1 MMKSTWMRWAVCTV
15 AVLAMLALLGGCAK
29 KESGEATETTETE
42 TTETAETMAPAA
54 AGTYTAAMANGTA
67 SLMLNTDMTAS
78 FSLQATPES
87 PAQVEN
93 GNWTSSGAGVDVMF
107 SKMVADSTM
116 SVTLNFAANG
126 DTLALTNG
134 DSIGMPGLKLTKQ
147 HTEGDGHQH

>member
-29 KESGEATETTETE
+29 KESGEATETTET
-42 TTETAETMAPAA
+42 TETATETTAPAA
-54 AGTYTAAMANGTA
+54 AGTYTASMANGTA
-67 SLMLNTDMTAS
+67 SLMLNNDMSAS
-78 FSLQATPES
+78 FSLQATPEA

-93 GNWTSSGAGVDVMF
+93 GNWAASGTGVDVTF

-116 SVTLNFAANG
+116 SVTLNFAASG

-134 DSIGMPGLKLTKQ
+134 DTVGMPGLKLMKQ
-147 HTEGDGHQH
+147 HAEGDGHQH